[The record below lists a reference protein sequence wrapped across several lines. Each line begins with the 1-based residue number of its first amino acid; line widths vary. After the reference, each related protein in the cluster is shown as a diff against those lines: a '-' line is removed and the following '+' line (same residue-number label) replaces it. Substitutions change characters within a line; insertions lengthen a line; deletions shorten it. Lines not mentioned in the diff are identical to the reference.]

1 MGELEIRLSGSG
13 GQGLILS
20 ARILSEA
27 LTLEGR
33 TVAQSQS
40 YEPTSRGGLSRSDLV
55 VGDDVPDYP
64 LVTTL
69 DFLLILDQCAAEA
82 SSGLIKTGATVI
94 VDSRRV
100 SAPPQ
105 GDFALHA
112 LPLSETARKLGNERV
127 ANIVALGA
135 LVELSGVCR
144 RDSLEQAIRART
156 PKGYLDL
163 NLEAMA
169 AGGRLATPDES
180 LMSSGAG
187 A

>member
-1 MGELEIRLSGSG
+1 
-13 GQGLILS
+13 
-20 ARILSEA
+20 
-27 LTLEGR
+27 
-33 TVAQSQS
+33 
-40 YEPTSRGGLSRSDLV
+40 
-55 VGDDVPDYP
+55 
-64 LVTTL
+64 
-69 DFLLILDQCAAEA
+69 
-82 SSGLIKTGATVI
+82 
-94 VDSRRV
+94 
-100 SAPPQ
+100 Q

-144 RDSLEQAIRART
+144 RESLEQAIRART

-169 AGGRLATPDES
+169 AGGRLASSDES